1 MEQGSHAD
9 LISRPDG
16 AYSVLVGLQMSA
28 LGAKAEDEQDSVD
41 EDKELV
47 SF

>member
-16 AYSVLVGLQMSA
+16 AYSVLVGLQLSA
-28 LGAKAEDEQDSVD
+28 LGTKAEDQDSVD
-41 EDKELV
+41 EDEELV
-47 SF
+47 RF